1 MSYRKTMESSNISA
15 ISFASDEDFNNSKN
29 YQNTSPT
36 TQTDIQTTTNNN
48 VTLELKAWTE

>member
-1 MSYRKTMESSNISA
+1 MESSNISA